1 MKYFTKEVRIGIAA
15 IMALCVL
22 IYGINY
28 LKGIHLFK
36 PSSYFY
42 VKFQN
47 INGLTKSSPVYA
59 DGFRV
64 GIVRELYYDYDRPG
78 NVVAEI
84 DVEPDLRIPKGS
96 SAELAAE
103 MLGGVRMN
111 LLLANNPREKYQ
123 AGDTIP
129 GGLNSG
135 MMGEVG
141 ELVPQ
146 LKQMVPKLDSIMAS
160 LNTLLADPAI
170 PATLHNI
177 ENLTANLSAT
187 SGQLQTLMAHDIPQ
201 LTGKLNTIGDNFV
214 TISGN
219 LKEIDYAAAMQKVDS
234 TTISGNLKEIDYA
247 AAMQKVDSTLAN
259 VKMITDKLGRKDN
272 TVGLLLNDP
281 TLYNNL
287 NATTANAASLLEDLR
302 LHPKRYV
309 HFSLFGKKDK

>member
-1 MKYFTKEVRIGIAA
+1 MKFFTKEVRIGIAA
-15 IMALCVL
+15 IIALCVL

-64 GIVRELYYDYDRPG
+64 GIVRELYYDYNHPG

-135 MMGEVG
+135 MLGQVG
-141 ELVPQ
+141 DLVPQ
-146 LKQMVPKLDSIMAS
+146 LQKMLPKLDSIMAS
-160 LNTLLADPAI
+160 LNVLLADPAI

-187 SGQLQTLMAHDIPQ
+187 SGQLQTLMSNDIPQ

-234 TTISGNLKEIDYA
+234 T
-247 AAMQKVDSTLAN
+247 LAN
-259 VKMITDKLGRKDN
+259 VKMITDKLGSKDN

-281 TLYNNL
+281 SLYNNL

>member
-15 IMALCVL
+15 IIALCVL

-84 DVEPDLRIPKGS
+84 DVEPYLRIPKGS

-146 LKQMVPKLDSIMAS
+146 LKQMLPKLDSIMAS

-201 LTGKLNTIGDNFV
+201 LTGKLNIIGDNFV
-214 TISGN
+214 
-219 LKEIDYAAAMQKVDS
+219 
-234 TTISGNLKEIDYA
+234 TISGNLKEIDYA

-259 VKMITDKLGRKDN
+259 VKMITDRLGRKDN

>member
-146 LKQMVPKLDSIMAS
+146 LKQMLPKLDSIIAS

-214 TISGN
+214 
-219 LKEIDYAAAMQKVDS
+219 
-234 TTISGNLKEIDYA
+234 TISGNLKEIDYA

>member
-15 IMALCVL
+15 IIALCVL

-146 LKQMVPKLDSIMAS
+146 LKQMLPKLDSIMAS

-234 TTISGNLKEIDYA
+234 T
-247 AAMQKVDSTLAN
+247 LAN
-259 VKMITDKLGRKDN
+259 VKMITDRLGRKDN